1 MSPSGERYVVPPG
14 TLLWRVHD
22 RHTPADDLSGV
33 IRAAERETTTLAEY
47 LGGNPGGT
55 AFEMLSAVRT
65 KTELV
70 FLHMLLTVSA
80 AVHSSDEVRDD
91 MIQWLRYT
99 HNHPDVAGL
108 SWVSWHDYPQPAMAL
123 LGERCPEGALS
134 VEPGSTIALGTRL
147 GVQHANRLLA
157 GYGIAEIPVPSDA
170 TPLVFVNY
178 RGNDDRH
185 VVHLLDEELSALLG
199 ESAVFRDDRS
209 LDPGVPFASELLNVV
224 RGCKVLVVVIGQGWD
239 SAYDE
244 TGKRLL
250 DRESDWVRKE
260 IAEALRHDV
269 WIVPLLVGARGWIAA
284 ADLPGDIT
292 ALAGRQYLHLPR
304 GYRREHVR
312 DVAAEI
318 IARTPGLRGHA

>member
-1 MSPSGERYVVPPG
+1 MPPG

-22 RHTPADDLSGV
+22 RHTPADDLSDV
-33 IRAAERETTTLAEY
+33 IRVSERDVTALAEC
-47 LGGNPGGT
+47 LSASSGGW
-55 AFEMLSAVRT
+55 AFSVLSAVRT
-65 KTELV
+65 TTELV
-70 FLHMLLTVSA
+70 VLRMSYWGKASVRGPYKA
-80 AVHSSDEVRDD
+80 RDD
-91 MIQWLRYT
+91 WVRWLLDT
-99 HNHPDVAGL
+99 GNHPDVAGL